1 MGIRIEWRSKAEG
14 DDVLLK
20 VQDDDGHVVSAW
32 EANPALLK
40 DFLND
45 MTSFDGGAGTVTV
58 DEKDPTGWGQLVIAR
73 SEDGDTLRIDPELYW
88 GGIAYWFRSRG
99 DDPHPYRRDL

>member
-1 MGIRIEWRSKAEG
+1 MGIRIEWRSNVEG

-20 VQDDDGHVVSAW
+20 VQDDDHIVHAW

-45 MTSFDGGAGTVTV
+45 MTRFADGGGAATI
-58 DEKDPTGWGQLVIAR
+58 DENDPKRWGQLVIAR
-73 SEDGDTLRIDPELYW
+73 SEDGDVLAIDPESYW
-88 GGIAYWFRSRG
+88 ARIGYWFRSHG
-99 DDPHPYRRDL
+99 DDPHPYRRDS